1 MISKH
6 AKLII
11 IQNMSNMKDYYE
23 CPRSWEILLRS
34 EAFICAS
41 GQINPLTEETD
52 SEDWEDLY

>member
-41 GQINPLTEETD
+41 GQIDRMTEE
-52 SEDWEDLY
+52 EDDTEWGDLY